1 MAEPKQTPRRKL
13 KISEQKSGADKP
25 SPKLVPRPDGKGA
38 LLTGGVPGNKGGTGR
53 PPNEVRALA
62 RELGYRSLGA
72 LDKVLAKIEAQLEEG
87 KSINTD
93 LLLKIAD
100 HTNKFG
106 LGTRDTTE
114 HVIQGMP
121 FVGEL
126 AGLDEEE
133 LDARLAAAEG
143 RET

>member
-1 MAEPKQTPRRKL
+1 MAEPQPKPKRQRRT
-13 KISEQKSGADKP
+13 SEKKSAP
-25 SPKLVPRPDGKGA
+25 QLIPRPDGKGA
-38 LLTGGVPGNKGGTGR
+38 LLSGGVPGNKGGTGR

-62 RELGYRSLGA
+62 RDLGYRSLGA
-72 LDKVLAKIEAQLEEG
+72 IEKVLEKIEAQLEEG
-87 KSINTD
+87 KPVNTD
-93 LLLKIAD
+93 LLLRIAE
-100 HTNKFG
+100 HANKYG

-114 HVIQGMP
+114 HVIQGVP
-121 FVGEL
+121 FIGEL

>member
-1 MAEPKQTPRRKL
+1 VADPKPAPKRRPRSK
-13 KISEQKSGADKP
+13 AKP
-25 SPKLVPRPDGKGA
+25 EEPKLVPRPDGKGA

-72 LDKVLAKIEAQLEEG
+72 IDKVLAKIEAQLQEG
-87 KSINTD
+87 KSVNTD

-100 HTNKFG
+100 HANKYG

-133 LDARLAAAEG
+133 LDARLQAAES